1 MLQIYRIFQF
11 IVTSQHT
18 YITITKT
25 KKINKEYSCEIPK
38 YANLQRQNMD

>member
-1 MLQIYRIFQF
+1 MLQVYRIFQF

-25 KKINKEYSCEIPK
+25 KKHKEYSCEIPK